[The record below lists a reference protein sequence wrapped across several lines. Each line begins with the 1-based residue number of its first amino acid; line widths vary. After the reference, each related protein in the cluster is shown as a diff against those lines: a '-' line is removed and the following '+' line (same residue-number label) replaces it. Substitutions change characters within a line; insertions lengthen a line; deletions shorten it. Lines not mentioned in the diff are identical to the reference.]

1 MARFL
6 EIFEAKKLTS
16 MSRQED
22 RSIVIYIG
30 FERRNPG
37 NNPEWEMPLQEQET
51 LNQGYIRS

>member
-1 MARFL
+1 
-6 EIFEAKKLTS
+6 